1 MQKLFDLAIEMI
13 LIFDIKGRI
22 LEGNRAAK
30 EQLLYFDGFE
40 NSNIW
45 QIFREDSRML
55 GKRVFFVNDLGSEHV
70 TGEDED
76 QLIGEYETVAFR
88 KDGTW
93 VPVFRRIFVLSEN
106 GIHKG
111 VSVSVDIG
119 VEKEAVRQLVYAE
132 KLSKEATKVRDQ
144 FAANITHELRTP
156 INGIMD
162 HARSIRNAPL
172 TKEQDFSLNMIE
184 KSLKTMNEMINNL
197 LDYSKLSAGKFRIN
211 PEPLRIRRLITDLL
225 LFHAPSIRQK
235 GLKLYVRISQK
246 LPEWLCADEVA
257 LSQILNNLL
266 YNAIKFTPQGQI
278 RVDVAVKEEKDRFR
292 LEFAVADTGIGIRA
306 DQIDQI
312 FVSFMQLDASATRRY
327 GGSGL
332 GLSIVKQLVELM
344 GGRIQVES
352 VLEEGTT
359 FRFFIYAKKEEREKT
374 EEEKL
379 ILPEGWFVFD
389 EDKKDMVREM
399 VKLQTLQENE
409 QEGQEK
415 TQGKEP
421 DLPTAASEK
430 ERLRYR
436 YAGLR
441 QALEAENWEQAELLL
456 DMLKR
461 LVSEAPEDYRQKF
474 LRLELEVRKENRE
487 RAQELLELLEKR

>member
-1 MQKLFDLAIEMI
+1 MRKLFDLSIEMI

-40 NSNIW
+40 SCNIR
-45 QIFREDSRML
+45 QIFHEDSRML

-70 TGEDED
+70 TGDDEG

-93 VPVFRRIFVLSEN
+93 VPVFRRVFALSEN
-106 GIHKG
+106 GVRKG

-144 FAANITHELRTP
+144 FVANITHELRTP
-156 INGIMD
+156 INGIMG

-172 TKEQDFSLNMIE
+172 TKEQDFSLTMIE

-197 LDYSKLSAGKFRIN
+197 LDYSKLSAGKFQIN

-235 GLKLYVRISQK
+235 GLKLLVRISQK
-246 LPEWLCADEVA
+246 LPEWIHADE
-257 LSQILNNLL
+257 LCISQILNNLL
-266 YNAIKFTPQGQI
+266 FNAIKFTPQGQI
-278 RVDVAVKEEKDRFR
+278 RVDVAAKEEKERFR
-292 LEFAVADTGIGIRA
+292 LEFAVSDTGIGIRS

-327 GGSGL
+327 GGTGL
-332 GLSIVKQLVELM
+332 GLSIVKQLIELM
-344 GGRIQVES
+344 GGKIEVES
-352 VLEEGTT
+352 VPEEGTT
-359 FRFFIYAKKEEREKT
+359 FRFFIYAKKEEREKA

-389 EDKKDMVREM
+389 EDKRDVVREM
-399 VKLQTLQENE
+399 VKQQTLQEKEKEE
-409 QEGQEK
+409 QK
-415 TQGKEP
+415 KLQGKEP
-421 DLPTAASEK
+421 VIQKAGSEK

-441 QALEAENWEQAELLL
+441 QALQTENWEQAELLL
-456 DMLKR
+456 DMIKR
-461 LVSEAPEDYRQKF
+461 LVSEAPEEYRQKF
-474 LRLELEVRKENRE
+474 LRLELEVRKENGE
-487 RAQELLELLEKR
+487 RAQELLEIPEKQ